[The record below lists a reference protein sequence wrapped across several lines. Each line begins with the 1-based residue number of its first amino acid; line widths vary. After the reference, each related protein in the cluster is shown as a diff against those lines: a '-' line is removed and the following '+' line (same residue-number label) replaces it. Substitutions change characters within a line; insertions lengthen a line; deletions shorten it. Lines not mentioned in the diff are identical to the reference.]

1 MIPDRRGGRLK
12 LIILVRQEKPV
23 INYLGEQALLK
34 KIKTYMFIPHGVDC
48 HLTGKNPPRGNSM
61 SVKSAV
67 VILILSA
74 GCICLLAAPALAIST
89 TSGIGG
95 TLVRGHQFT
104 IDITGNPNTAY
115 YVWLPGTWSLSGGAG
130 DQPPI
135 VVPNQENVEQDPE
148 NGPYT
153 IGSYRY
159 YNGGGRTILDDVAPS
174 SSLMPNTS
182 YYALVTTDE
191 SGQAVVAFGTSM
203 NTAMISYSV
212 RVENPT
218 SVNNE
223 TLLVKRGDTTV
234 TGGSVSIEGVAAR
247 PTKPI
252 LTTTTIATLEQS
264 PVPSLPETTAGTM
277 PVTAPATTPT
287 APLGPLLTI
296 IAVGTA
302 LYAVRFR

>member
-1 MIPDRRGGRLK
+1 
-12 LIILVRQEKPV
+12 
-23 INYLGEQALLK
+23 
-34 KIKTYMFIPHGVDC
+34 
-48 HLTGKNPPRGNSM
+48 M

-67 VILILSA
+67 VILVLSA
-74 GCICLLAAPALAIST
+74 CCICLLAAPALAIST

-104 IDITGNPNTAY
+104 IDITGKPNTAY
-115 YVWLPGTWSLSGGAG
+115 YVWLPGTWSLSGEAG

-135 VVPNQENVEQDPE
+135 VVPNQGNVEQDPE
-148 NGPYT
+148 SGPYT

-223 TLLVKRGDTTV
+223 TLLVQRGDTTV
-234 TGGSVSIEGVAAR
+234 TGGSVSIGGVAAR

-252 LTTTTIATLEQS
+252 LTATTIATLEQS
-264 PVPSLPETTAGTM
+264 PVPFLPETTAVTV
-277 PVTAPATTPT
+277 PVTAPATTPA
-287 APLGPLLTI
+287 APVGTLLAI

-302 LYAVRFR
+302 LCAARFR

>member
-1 MIPDRRGGRLK
+1 
-12 LIILVRQEKPV
+12 
-23 INYLGEQALLK
+23 
-34 KIKTYMFIPHGVDC
+34 
-48 HLTGKNPPRGNSM
+48 M
-61 SVKSAV
+61 SAKSAV
-67 VILILSA
+67 FILVLSA
-74 GCICLLAAPALAIST
+74 CCICLLAAPALAIST

-104 IDITGNPNTAY
+104 IDITGKPNTAY
-115 YVWLPGTWSLSGGAG
+115 YVWLPGTWSLSGEAG

-135 VVPNQENVEQDPE
+135 VVPNQGNVEQDPE

-223 TLLVKRGDTTV
+223 TLLVQRGDTTV
-234 TGGSVSIEGVAAR
+234 TGGAISIGAAAAR

-252 LTTTTIATLEQS
+252 IIPTTITTPEQS
-264 PVPSLPETTAGTM
+264 PVPSLPETTTGTL

-287 APLGPLLTI
+287 ASVGTLLAI
-296 IAVGTA
+296 IAVGAA
-302 LYAVRFR
+302 LCAVRFR

>member
-1 MIPDRRGGRLK
+1 
-12 LIILVRQEKPV
+12 
-23 INYLGEQALLK
+23 
-34 KIKTYMFIPHGVDC
+34 
-48 HLTGKNPPRGNSM
+48 M
-61 SVKSAV
+61 SIKSAV
-67 VILILSA
+67 FILVLSA
-74 GCICLLAAPALAIST
+74 CCICLLAAPVLGIST

-95 TLVRGHQFT
+95 TLIRGHQFT
-104 IDITGNPNTAY
+104 IDITGKPNTAY
-115 YVWLPGTWSLSGGAG
+115 YIWLPGTWSLSGKAG

-135 VVPNQENVEQDPE
+135 VVPNQGNVEQDPE

-159 YNGGGRTILDDVAPS
+159 YNGNGRTILDDVAPS

-223 TLLVKRGDTTV
+223 TLLVQRGDTTV
-234 TGGSVSIEGVAAR
+234 TGGAISIEAVATR
-247 PTKPI
+247 PTKPVT
-252 LTTTTIATLEQS
+252 TTTTIATLTQS
-264 PVPSLPETTAGTM
+264 PVPTSPETTAATV
-277 PVTAPATTPT
+277 PVTPSPTTRTVPVET
-287 APLGPLLTI
+287 LLVI

-302 LYAVRFR
+302 LCAARHR

>member
-1 MIPDRRGGRLK
+1 
-12 LIILVRQEKPV
+12 
-23 INYLGEQALLK
+23 
-34 KIKTYMFIPHGVDC
+34 
-48 HLTGKNPPRGNSM
+48 
-61 SVKSAV
+61 
-67 VILILSA
+67 
-74 GCICLLAAPALAIST
+74 
-89 TSGIGG
+89 
-95 TLVRGHQFT
+95 
-104 IDITGNPNTAY
+104 
-115 YVWLPGTWSLSGGAG
+115 
-130 DQPPI
+130 
-135 VVPNQENVEQDPE
+135 
-148 NGPYT
+148 
-153 IGSYRY
+153 
-159 YNGGGRTILDDVAPS
+159 
-174 SSLMPNTS
+174 MPNTS

-223 TLLVKRGDTTV
+223 TLLVQRGDTTV

-264 PVPSLPETTAGTM
+264 PVPPLPETTAGTM

-287 APLGPLLTI
+287 APVGTLLAI

-302 LYAVRFR
+302 LCAARFR